1 MASTEPAG
9 FLRWKLIPYLISR
22 HTHLILLIVAGIT
35 ISAVLQRVF
44 LPVVLTGLTTA
55 TGFLSLTL
63 SPLVAIKEFGIFS
76 VIGVCYAVLVTLTYT
91 PSILKLIHCKPQK
104 ASRAGKQQS
113 VWFDRFA
120 QSVAQFDIRYRR
132 PIFVAF
138 ALTFIFAV
146 TGMSKIR
153 VGMEHITNFR
163 QDSPV
168 RRAYEEANAQ
178 LGGANLFYVVIETGH
193 REAVKEPVNL
203 KAIKEL
209 QLWLNAQPEIGGS
222 LSIVDYLQLLNSAFH
237 DNEPEYH
244 LIPDTRKEVGQLLF
258 FGASDEVEQQDTI
271 PLFKG
276 LSSFQARIVARM
288 ASIRV
293 VSAGERII
301 TIGEPGI
308 EMYAVIDGKLQ
319 ASKRLG

>member
-1 MASTEPAG
+1 
-9 FLRWKLIPYLISR
+9 
-22 HTHLILLIVAGIT
+22 
-35 ISAVLQRVF
+35 
-44 LPVVLTGLTTA
+44 
-55 TGFLSLTL
+55 
-63 SPLVAIKEFGIFS
+63 
-76 VIGVCYAVLVTLTYT
+76 
-91 PSILKLIHCKPQK
+91 
-104 ASRAGKQQS
+104 
-113 VWFDRFA
+113 
-120 QSVAQFDIRYRR
+120 
-132 PIFVAF
+132 
-138 ALTFIFAV
+138 
-146 TGMSKIR
+146 MSKIR

-178 LGGANLFYVVIETGH
+178 LGGANLFYVVIATGH
-193 REAVKEPVNL
+193 RETVKEPVNL

-271 PLFKG
+271 ALFKG
-276 LSSFQARIVARM
+276 LSNFQARIVARM